1 MFAIFAVKNERE
13 NENERRSKK
22 EKKIWK
28 RLFFGKRAKT
38 KTRSI
43 RQNVQVLERRLKQKD
58 EEEVFAK
65 ESDNKDE
72 QIRLSRKEK
81 KITFRRN
88 AERHPQS
95 SH

>member
-1 MFAIFAVKNERE
+1 MKNERE

-28 RLFFGKRAKT
+28 RSFFGKRAKTKT

-72 QIRLSRKEK
+72 QIRLSRRADEQKS
-81 KITFRRN
+81 N
-88 AERHPQS
+88 
-95 SH
+95 